1 MIYYLSCCC
10 QYSSE
15 LKCQTSHFPFQAY
28 RRAGW
33 LPKDEN
39 AYPKC
44 THIGFGLV
52 LGEDGKRF
60 RTRSSEVVR
69 LVDLLDEAK
78 RRCKIAILE
87 RGEAPVLFLL
97 LPCLHAN
104 IHE

>member
-52 LGEDGKRF
+52 LGEDEKKIP
-60 RTRSSEVVR
+60 TRSREVVR
-69 LVDLLDEAK
+69 LIDLHDEAK
-78 RRCKIAILE
+78 RRCKTAILE
-87 RGEAPVLFLL
+87 LGEISA
-97 LPCLHAN
+97 
-104 IHE
+104 